1 VWRPSSGAEKIGDT
15 LWDGEIGGL
24 GPLADDDHGGCFIGR
39 YQLDGDG
46 VDRGDLAGSK
56 LGNLD
61 MRDLD
66 SFRWSVD
73 LQAGGCCSTDRA
85 A

>member
-1 VWRPSSGAEKIGDT
+1 MEH
-15 LWDGEIGGL
+15 GGL
-24 GPLADDDHGGCFIGR
+24 RPPADDDHGRCFIGL

-61 MRDLD
+61 MGDLD
-66 SFRWSVD
+66 SFRWLVD
-73 LQAGGCCSTDRA
+73 L
-85 A
+85 